1 MGKLKIR
8 VKESNGTLLD
18 SFDDLASLLKSA
30 GYNLTGQFSLRDSV
44 YNIQNGGKQLDTP
57 KAVKAQLLKKREHI
71 EAAFDKVF
79 SELDAYL

>member
-30 GYNLTGQFSLRDSV
+30 GF
-44 YNIQNGGKQLDTP
+44 
-57 KAVKAQLLKKREHI
+57 
-71 EAAFDKVF
+71 
-79 SELDAYL
+79 